1 MVYEG
6 IGHMISMEQNPSMQE
21 MLVNNVMQYAHKDW
35 MEILNL
41 ANSNMNQLSQSEV
54 IKMLDYIFKVN

>member
-6 IGHMISMEQNPSMQE
+6 IGHMISMEQNPAMQE
-21 MLVNNVMQYAHKDW
+21 VLVNNVMQYVNKDW

-41 ANSNMNQLSQSEV
+41 ANQSMNALS
-54 IKMLDYIFKVN
+54 